1 MVRQAEKLMESALGP
16 IAVEVL
22 QRNEMARWVKPVQLA
37 SDEQVLLQAEK
48 ELLAEGRDRE
58 CRSELISPLEATE
71 PNLTLA
77 LIRGARLSV
86 GHRLN
91 VAGLHRAGK
100 AGVPCKL
107 R

>member
-58 CRSELISPLEATE
+58 CRSELI
-71 PNLTLA
+71 
-77 LIRGARLSV
+77 LS
-86 GHRLN
+86 
-91 VAGLHRAGK
+91 A
-100 AGVPCKL
+100 
-107 R
+107 